1 MTTKQKFKILSLL
14 FTILSV
20 VSLFIPVMKDSKKN
34 YSAFD
39 LVNYNGFKFLILLI
53 IILAIV
59 ALATNLMAIS
69 YDKNKIFPIITLAA
83 SFICAILMIFVKQL
97 SSPSGAFSK
106 EIWMEDTTI
115 HAGTYMLI
123 ISSFISFIT
132 NTIITIRTFV
142 LGKNDDDYVVG
153 PIEEESDEPTWGDQE
168 TDENEENIDEEID
181 ILEEFK
187 ENK

>member
-20 VSLFIPVMKDSKKN
+20 VSLFIPIIKDSKKN

-39 LVNYNGFKFLILLI
+39 LVNYNGFKFFILLI

-59 ALATNLMAIS
+59 ALSTNLMSIS
-69 YDKNKIFPIITLAA
+69 YDKNKIFPIITLVT

-97 SSPSGAFSK
+97 SSPSGTFSK
-106 EIWMEDTTI
+106 EIWMESTTVFV
-115 HAGTYMLI
+115 GTYMLI

-142 LGKNDDDYVVG
+142 LGKNDDDYIVG
-153 PIEEESDEPTWGDQE
+153 PIEEEEENLWESDE
-168 TDENEENIDEEID
+168 ENEENEEKIDEDLD

-187 ENK
+187 EKE